1 MKTEGYVFAG
11 LGAFFVVITTIYWF
25 TSYEDAGSTLLL
37 TTVGLGAIPGAWLIW
52 ISRRHPPRLEDRSDA
67 TIAEG
72 AGRIGS
78 FPESSVWPLGFAG
91 GLSLVALGLVF
102 GVWLAIPGLLVMLI
116 SIIGAILEG
125 RRGSE
130 PGYPG
135 GEPDEP

>member
-1 MKTEGYVFAG
+1 MKTEGSIFAG
-11 LGAFFVVITTIYWF
+11 LGVFFVVITTIYWF

-52 ISRRHPPRLEDRSDA
+52 ISRRHPPRLEDRYDA
-67 TIAEG
+67 SIEEG

-102 GVWLAIPGLLVMLI
+102 GIWLALPGLLVMLI
-116 SIIGAILEG
+116 SMIGAVLEG
-125 RRGSE
+125 RRGNE
-130 PGYPG
+130 PGYPTG
-135 GEPDEP
+135 DPDGP